1 MNDMDDE
8 RAERLQ
14 DLAQYIA
21 RTPEPLVFTTYLQ
34 IRGRLGYGFSMLGLV
49 CAAHQYLTNE
59 GRWIVSNRD
68 VPEIPDYKSGN
79 EITDRYLPR
88 SVIEYFGFRD
98 EVASF
103 HMRDVSVDVK
113 RTMRKTKRT
122 ETSSLYRVGLDYPK
136 RGKEI
141 ASKIIREMPPTL
153 IKFANGPD
161 EETIARRLRDLK
173 ESLPGSRRQRVPP
186 ARNRNL

>member
-1 MNDMDDE
+1 MDDE

-14 DLAQYIA
+14 DLAHYIA
-21 RTPEPLVFTTYLQ
+21 HTSEPLVFTTYLQ

-68 VPEIPDYKSGN
+68 VPELPDYMSGN

-103 HMRDVSVDVK
+103 YMGDVSVDVK
-113 RTMRKTKRT
+113 RMMRKTKRT

-141 ASKIIREMPPTL
+141 VSKIIRDTPPTL
-153 IKFANGPD
+153 TKFANGPD
-161 EETIARRLRDLK
+161 EETIAKRLRDLK